1 MKMRLGR
8 TAWLVLGIGVF
19 VIAFATLFT
28 IYLQQSAEGKELENS
43 LAGAQTQLA
52 KLISGRE
59 SLEAQLTQQQ
69 SKLNSARALLNS
81 ARASFP
87 SLGASIDYDEV
98 LSELAD
104 DYNLEV
110 LSMSAE
116 KPREKEVDDITFL
129 VVSFEVKVRGE
140 VNSILNMVR
149 AITEDDRLA
158 SATVEVVDI
167 EVPQVTIAGEEP
179 EEPSATIK
187 LVGYS
192 YGGD

>member
-1 MKMRLGR
+1 MRLGR

-28 IYLQQSAEGKELENS
+28 IYSRQSAEGKELENS
-43 LAGAQTQLA
+43 LAGAQTQLT

-59 SLEAQLTQQQ
+59 SLEAQLAQQQ

-81 ARASFP
+81 TRASFP

-149 AITEDDRLA
+149 AIAEDDRLA
-158 SATVEVVDI
+158 SATVEAVDI
-167 EVPQVTIAGEEP
+167 KVPQATIAGEEP
-179 EEPSATIK
+179 DEPSATIE

>member
-1 MKMRLGR
+1 MRLGR

-28 IYLQQSAEGKELENS
+28 IYFQQSAEGEELENS

-110 LSMSAE
+110 LSMSAD

-129 VVSFEVKVRGE
+129 VVSFEVKVKGE
-140 VNSILNMVR
+140 VNSILNMVS
-149 AITEDDRLA
+149 AIAEDDRLA
-158 SATVEVVDI
+158 SATVETVDI

-179 EEPSATIK
+179 EEPSATIE

>member
-1 MKMRLGR
+1 MRLGR
-8 TAWLVLGIGVF
+8 TAWFILGIGVF

-28 IYLQQSAEGKELENS
+28 IYFRQSAEAKELENS

-52 KLISGRE
+52 QLISGRE
-59 SLEAQLTQQQ
+59 SLEAQLTLRQ
-69 SKLNSARALLNS
+69 SELNGAQASLSS

-87 SLGASIDYDEV
+87 KLEASIEYDEV
-98 LSELAD
+98 LSDLAD

-110 LSMSAE
+110 LSMEAE
-116 KPREKEVDDITFL
+116 KPLEKEVEGITFL
-129 VVSFEVKVRGE
+129 VVSFEVEVRGE
-140 VNSILNMVR
+140 VNSILDMVS
-149 AITEDDRLA
+149 AIAEDDRLD

-167 EVPQVTIAGEEP
+167 KVPQVTCAGEEP
-179 EEPSATIK
+179 DEPTATIK

>member
-1 MKMRLGR
+1 MRLGR

-28 IYLQQSAEGKELENS
+28 IYFHQSAEGKELENS
-43 LAGAQTQLA
+43 LAGTQTQLA
-52 KLISGRE
+52 KLISGKE

-69 SKLNSARALLNS
+69 SKLASARALLSS
-81 ARASFP
+81 ARGSFP
-87 SLGASIDYDEV
+87 KLEASIEYDEV

-110 LSMSAE
+110 LSMEAE
-116 KPREKEVDDITFL
+116 EPREKEVEDIIFL
-129 VVSFEVKVRGE
+129 VVSFEVEVRGE
-140 VNSILNMVR
+140 MNSILNMVR
-149 AITEDDRLA
+149 AIAEDDRLA
-158 SATVEVVDI
+158 SATVEAVAI
-167 EVPQVTIAGEEP
+167 KVPQVTIAGEEP
-179 EEPSATIK
+179 EEPSATIE